1 MLVSLNPL
9 SSVTGISC
17 ITRNSSSGKTRMS
30 PQLKSR
36 ITTTALILVSIG
48 GTSAIF
54 GAVPLLAQLTSPQS
68 ATRPVAYP
76 APLSSEAAGDRDSQA
91 L

>member
-1 MLVSLNPL
+1 
-9 SSVTGISC
+9 
-17 ITRNSSSGKTRMS
+17 MS

-36 ITTTALILVSIG
+36 FTAIALIIASIG

-54 GAVPLLAQLTSPQS
+54 GCVPLLAHLTSSQPRS
-68 ATRPVAYP
+68 AVRPAAHPV
-76 APLSSEAAGDRDSQA
+76 PLSEATDPHAPHA

>member
-1 MLVSLNPL
+1 
-9 SSVTGISC
+9 
-17 ITRNSSSGKTRMS
+17 MS

-36 ITTTALILVSIG
+36 MSAIALILASIG

-54 GAVPLLAQLTSPQS
+54 GCVPLLAQLTSPQS
-68 ATRPVAYP
+68 ETRPVSYP
-76 APLSSEAAGDRDSQA
+76 APLSSEAALDKNPQA